1 MYSSAGISG
10 EACSWYE
17 VEGEPTH
24 AVNIPCRD
32 EQMDDYVQTVFHSYP
47 AVLVGGCPASLL
59 RERVLQLG
67 PRGGRDGAHGKFR
80 FHGFHPQIAGTPGR
94 AVIFSSFCEYLASNR
109 DVWCAPC
116 IEIANYYKAVMEG
129 NDDAH

>member
-47 AVLVGGCPASLL
+47 AVLVGMPASPL
-59 RERVLQLG
+59 RERVLQLD
-67 PRGGRDGAHGKFR
+67 PRGGGHGAHGQFR
-80 FHGFHPQIAGTPGR
+80 FYGVSPADCGDPGR
-94 AVIFSSFCEYLASNR
+94 AVVFRSFCEYLASNR